1 MEAEGS
7 SVASRAGSKPPWKA
21 GKFLRR
27 PRATKTG
34 SRNTQARGKVEEPQ
48 EVGSL
53 QDVLERALSGPL
65 SQLLRLQAKV
75 KGQTFS
81 RAPITKPICVL
92 YAMCLCFAL

>member
-1 MEAEGS
+1 MEGGDVLKTPGNEVGIQEHTGEGE
-7 SVASRAGSKPPWKA
+7 G
-21 GKFLRR
+21 
-27 PRATKTG
+27 
-34 SRNTQARGKVEEPQ
+34 EEPQ